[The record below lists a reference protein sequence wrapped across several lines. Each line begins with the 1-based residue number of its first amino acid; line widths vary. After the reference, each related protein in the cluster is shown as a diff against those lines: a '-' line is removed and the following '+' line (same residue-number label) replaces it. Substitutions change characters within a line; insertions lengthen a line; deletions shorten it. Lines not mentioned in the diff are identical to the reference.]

1 MKTKLSYKV
10 RKLFE
15 AGFLL
20 LFALI
25 VFLSAFYILTMS
37 LFYSVRFVSQQ
48 FIDTNDCVSMDEVAR
63 CESMGGVY
71 GGGKCFTK
79 GEELTINN

>member
-1 MKTKLSYKV
+1 
-10 RKLFE
+10 
-15 AGFLL
+15 
-20 LFALI
+20 
-25 VFLSAFYILTMS
+25 MS

-79 GEELTINN
+79 GKELTINN